1 MGINVSQHFWPV
13 RNWKVS
19 LLFADER
26 TAFEC
31 IQRLEKFPDCMSIVR
46 VADANPALIG
56 RALDAGA
63 SAIIAP
69 MINNAQD
76 AKKLIEQCR

>member
-1 MGINVSQHFWPV
+1 MLI
-13 RNWKVS
+13 
-19 LLFADER
+19 ADER

-31 IQRLEKFPDCMSIVR
+31 VQRLEKFPDCLPIVR
-46 VADANPALIG
+46 VADNSPALIG

-63 SAIIAP
+63 GAIIAP

-76 AKKLIEQCR
+76 ATRLVQQCR